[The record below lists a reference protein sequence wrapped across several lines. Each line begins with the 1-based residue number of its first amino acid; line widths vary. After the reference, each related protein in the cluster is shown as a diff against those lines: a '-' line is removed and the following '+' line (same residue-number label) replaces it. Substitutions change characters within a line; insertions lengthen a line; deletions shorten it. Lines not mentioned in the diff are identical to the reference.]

1 MLEKDL
7 EKSENRSEEDD
18 EIEVI
23 EEYKKNS
30 LIVERFPRK
39 LLNRNL
45 RNLSN
50 LPDLIEEE
58 NRFLESVPLFINK
71 EKKLVKRNSTSE
83 IIFNGNLVEKKTP
96 IIKILEETEENENL
110 NESIE
115 SLNLTDD
122 IYKSDLKN
130 KKQHDS
136 LQDFEIN
143 EAIYSVYNENVQISR
158 SELSNSRENCDLNL
172 KQNEKLKSS
181 SVSVIDEAGLAEK
194 NLNPKNILSSR
205 SLLNPH
211 LHFSNDIESASAILI
226 QGM

>member
-23 EEYKKNS
+23 EDYKKNC

-39 LLNRNL
+39 LLNL
-45 RNLSN
+45 RNLPN

-58 NRFLESVPLFINK
+58 NRFLEPVPLFINK

-83 IIFNGNLVEKKTP
+83 IIVNGNLVEKKTP

-115 SLNLTDD
+115 SLNLADD
-122 IYKSDLKN
+122 IYKSDLNN
-130 KKQHDS
+130 KKQHES

-143 EAIYSVYNENVQISR
+143 EAIDNVYKENVQISH
-158 SELSNSRENCDLNL
+158 SELTTSHKNSDFYL

-181 SVSVIDEAGLAEK
+181 SVPVVDETDLGEK
-194 NLNPKNILSSR
+194 KLNPKNILRSR

-211 LHFSNDIESASAILI
+211 MDFSNDIESASAVLI